1 MKPAWLPLTALT
13 AFLVTLVPKHPAPAP
28 HLDGSAHRADSRGRS
43 VGLALGHLESWVT
56 EMKSD
61 QQISSAAGR
70 SSGNLWIEVNKLK
83 QTGQDVRRIE
93 WHISEL
99 EESLRNPQRD
109 ASGKRHILDNLE
121 LEMEAL
127 KRRGR

>member
-1 MKPAWLPLTALT
+1 
-13 AFLVTLVPKHPAPAP
+13 
-28 HLDGSAHRADSRGRS
+28 
-43 VGLALGHLESWVT
+43 
-56 EMKSD
+56 MKSD